1 MSNRAEAGVKGEQVG
16 GMLGLSTHAKGI
28 VITAA
33 GVLAITPDTL
43 LIRLIS
49 ADPWTLLACRS
60 LLMGLAMTLGL
71 AVYHR
76 RGTLA
81 CFRSIGRRG
90 ILLSLLL
97 ALAGLLFVMAV
108 AHTSVA
114 NTLIIMCAAPLFAAI
129 MSHLFLKEPVA
140 PRTWIAVILAL
151 FGVAIIV
158 WGSLGGGPG
167 GVHLLGDLLALG
179 ASAALAGSFTM
190 IRGSRA
196 INMIPAAALS
206 GLFAGLA
213 ALPLASPLSLAPS
226 DVGYLL
232 LMGLVMLPVSFALTT
247 LGPRYLPAPEVSL
260 LMLLETFLGP
270 LWVWLVLREEP
281 SPQALIGGT
290 VIVTVLVVHSAVA
303 LRRTQAA
310 TA

>member
-1 MSNRAEAGVKGEQVG
+1 MR
-16 GMLGLSTHAKGI
+16 GLSTHAKGT

-43 LIRLIS
+43 LIRLITT
-49 ADPWTLLACRS
+49 DPWTLLACRS
-60 LLMGLAMTLGL
+60 LLLGL
-71 AVYHR
+71 ALTAGLALYY
-76 RGTLA
+76 RGETLA
-81 CFRSIGRRG
+81 CFRSIGRQG
-90 ILLSLLL
+90 LLLSLLL

-114 NTLIIMCAAPLFAAI
+114 NTLIIMSAAPLFAAI
-129 MSHLFLKEPVA
+129 MSRLFLKEAVA

-151 FGVAIIV
+151 GGVAIIV
-158 WGSLGGGPG
+158 QGSLGGGQ
-167 GVHLLGDLLALG
+167 LLGDLLAIG

-190 IRGSRA
+190 IRGLRA

-206 GLFAGLA
+206 GFIAGLA
-213 ALPLASPLSLAPS
+213 ALPLASPFGLGQS
-226 DVGYLL
+226 DLGYLL

-281 SPQALIGGT
+281 SPQALIGGA
-290 VIVTVLVVHSAVA
+290 VIVTVLIVHSAIA
-303 LRRTQAA
+303 LRRTQ
-310 TA
+310 TAMA

>member
-1 MSNRAEAGVKGEQVG
+1 MQ
-16 GMLGLSTHAKGI
+16 GLSTHAKGI

-43 LIRLIS
+43 LIRLI
-49 ADPWTLLACRS
+49 ATDPWTLLACRS
-60 LLMGLAMTLGL
+60 LLMGLAMTAGL
-71 AVYHR
+71 ALYY
-76 RGTLA
+76 RGDTLA

-90 ILLSLLL
+90 FLLSLLL

-108 AHTSVA
+108 SYTSVA
-114 NTLIIMCAAPLFAAI
+114 NTLIIMSAAPLFAAI
-129 MSHLFLKEPVA
+129 MSRLFLKEPVA
-140 PRTWIAVILAL
+140 PRTWIAVVLAM

-158 WGSLGGGPG
+158 AGSAGGGQG
-167 GVHLLGDLLALG
+167 GSQGGGQGGGQLLGDLLAIG

-190 IRGSRA
+190 IRGLRA

-206 GLFAGLA
+206 GFIAGLV
-213 ALPLASPLSLAPS
+213 ALPLAGPFSLGQS
-226 DVGYLL
+226 DLGYLL
-232 LMGLVMLPVSFALTT
+232 LMGLVLLPVSFALTT

-281 SPQALIGGT
+281 SPQALIGGSI
-290 VIVTVLVVHSAVA
+290 IVTVLIVHSAVA

-310 TA
+310 PA